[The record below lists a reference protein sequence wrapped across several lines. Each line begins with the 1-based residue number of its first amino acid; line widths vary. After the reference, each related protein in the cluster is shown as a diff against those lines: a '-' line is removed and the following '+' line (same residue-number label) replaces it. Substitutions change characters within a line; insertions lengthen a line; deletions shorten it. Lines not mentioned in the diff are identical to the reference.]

1 MFEGKEYVYEVY
13 KEKSFSKAAKNL
25 YISQPSLSATVKRIE
40 KKIGFPIF
48 DRSITPICLT
58 EYGQRYIHAIESIMS
73 TEHDFERYISE
84 LKELKIGTLSI
95 GGSNLFT
102 SYVLPPLLSEFT
114 KKYPLIQ
121 INIVEDNTSNLESHL
136 LSGNLDFIVDNIAL
150 DETLF
155 QQYIYQEEHLLIA
168 VPKEY
173 PINDK
178 LLNYQ
183 LSLEQILSKDYLAE
197 SVPVVPLEEFVD
209 YPFIFLKPNND
220 TMKRGVKLC
229 KLHGFTPRVLFE
241 LDQQSTAYNIAC
253 SAMGICFVSDTLVSK
268 SSYSHNVVYYKLNV
282 EVSKRNISFYS
293 KRNKYI
299 TYAMGEFLK
308 IIS

>member
-25 YISQPSLSATVKRIE
+25 YISQPSLSATIKRIE
-40 KKIGFPIF
+40 NRIGFPIF
-48 DRSITPICLT
+48 DRSITPISLT
-58 EYGQRYIHAIESIMS
+58 EYGQKYIQAVESIMS
-73 TEHDFERYISE
+73 TEHDFESYISE
-84 LKELKIGTLSI
+84 LKEMKIGTLSI

-102 SYVLPPLLSEFT
+102 SYVLPLLLSEFT

-150 DETLF
+150 DDTLF
-155 QQYIYQEEHLLIA
+155 QQYIYQEEHLLLA

-173 PINDK
+173 PINGK
-178 LLNYQ
+178 LLDYQ
-183 LSLEQILSKDYLAE
+183 LSLEQILSKDYLTA
-197 SVPVVPLEEFVD
+197 SIPIVPLKNFKD

-229 KLHGFTPRVLFE
+229 KLHNFTPRVLFE
-241 LDQQSTAYNIAC
+241 LDQQATAYNIAC
-253 SAMGICFVSDTLVSK
+253 SGMGISFVSDTLVSK
-268 SSYSHNVVYYKLNV
+268 SSYSPNVVYYKLNV
-282 EVSKRNISFYS
+282 EESKRNISFYS
-293 KRNKYI
+293 KKNKYI
-299 TYAMGEFLK
+299 TYAMAEFLN

>member
-25 YISQPSLSATVKRIE
+25 YISQPSLSATIKRIE

-48 DRSITPICLT
+48 DRSITPIGLT

-155 QQYIYQEEHLLIA
+155 QQYVYQEEHLLIA

-173 PINDK
+173 PINEK
-178 LLNYQ
+178 LLDYQ

-197 SVPVVPLEEFVD
+197 SVPIIPLKNFKD

-253 SAMGICFVSDTLVSK
+253 SGMGICFVSDTLVSK

-282 EVSKRNISFYS
+282 DVSKRNISFYS

>member
-40 KKIGFPIF
+40 KKISFPIF

-253 SAMGICFVSDTLVSK
+253 SGMGICFVSDTLVSK

>member
-178 LLNYQ
+178 LLDYQ
-183 LSLEQILSKDYLAE
+183 LSLEQILSKNYLAE
-197 SVPVVPLEEFVD
+197 SVPVVPLEKFVD

-253 SAMGICFVSDTLVSK
+253 SGMGICFVSDTLVSK